1 MPRNPSPSSLASLL
15 NPLPT
20 TDHQQQQQH
29 PLKKILLADKTR
41 SLPTKQNQ
49 TTKTTTDSPSPS
61 TSLLFIDQ
69 QQSMPTPTDS
79 PVTTIETNLEESIF
93 GIAPFNDFTW
103 TIAQFIWQHSQQY
116 WERGE
121 GHLVEVEAKLGTIRD
136 KRSQQHERMEYPIG
150 TESPILDTRDTKF
163 QSDINHNQHSN
174 LNRLLNQR
182 VHETNSKNYSGAK
195 VDYVHTKEIDEFHDK
210 QIRVSKDWS
219 GKNQNSTPRSIFK
232 EKLAHLDIHCPGKQ
246 LDFRISVNIEHPVPL
261 PPDHSIPKHKRIKDR
276 LSYSHQICQIDLTQV
291 KTSDKNN
298 SSSTH
303 EVEVE
308 FKNSIELLRA
318 ASIWSKS
325 IESEEGSSSTT
336 NGNHST
342 ETDTKNSG
350 DHLPGSSRKLNHTT
364 NVIDAQEYLVMV
376 DVLLNNVRML
386 ICNC

>member
-1 MPRNPSPSSLASLL
+1 
-15 NPLPT
+15 
-20 TDHQQQQQH
+20 
-29 PLKKILLADKTR
+29 
-41 SLPTKQNQ
+41 
-49 TTKTTTDSPSPS
+49 
-61 TSLLFIDQ
+61 
-69 QQSMPTPTDS
+69 
-79 PVTTIETNLEESIF
+79 
-93 GIAPFNDFTW
+93 
-103 TIAQFIWQHSQQY
+103 
-116 WERGE
+116 
-121 GHLVEVEAKLGTIRD
+121 
-136 KRSQQHERMEYPIG
+136 MEYPIG

-210 QIRVSKDWS
+210 QIRVK
-219 GKNQNSTPRSIFK
+219 
-232 EKLAHLDIHCPGKQ
+232 KLAHLDIIVPENNSI
-246 LDFRISVNIEHPVPL
+246 LESLLILNIL
-261 PPDHSIPKHKRIKDR
+261 RIKDR

>member
-20 TDHQQQQQH
+20 THHHQQQQH

-232 EKLAHLDIHCPGKQ
+232 EKLAHLDIHCPRKQ

-276 LSYSHQICQIDLTQV
+276 FLIHIKSV
-291 KTSDKNN
+291 K
-298 SSSTH
+298 
-303 EVEVE
+303 
-308 FKNSIELLRA
+308 
-318 ASIWSKS
+318 
-325 IESEEGSSSTT
+325 
-336 NGNHST
+336 
-342 ETDTKNSG
+342 
-350 DHLPGSSRKLNHTT
+350 
-364 NVIDAQEYLVMV
+364 
-376 DVLLNNVRML
+376 L
-386 ICNC
+386 I